1 MTCQSAQAAITTA
14 TTAHFVGAKVDLR
27 ATVTAHS
34 VQLAT
39 VTHAHRVTVTDLNVQ
54 AKAVVLAAQVA
65 TATADLLATATAHN
79 ALAATVIP
87 VVATVIPVVAT
98 AAQRLAKTVAVAAG
112 HVKRVTAQSGNN
124 W

>member
-14 TTAHFVGAKVDLR
+14 TTALIVGAKVDLR
-27 ATVTAHS
+27 ATVTARN

-39 VTHAHRVTVTDLNVQ
+39 VTHAHRVMVTAHNVQ
-54 AKAVVLAAQVA
+54 VKAVVSAAQVA
-65 TATADLLATATAHN
+65 TATADLLAMATDHN
-79 ALAATVIP
+79 AL
-87 VVATVIPVVAT
+87 VATVIPAGATATTVVAT
-98 AAQRLAKTVAVAAG
+98 AAQRLAKTGAAAVG